1 MHDCRLNERGNLL
14 SEGKKKKSIS
24 SLECALDCLQDWCM
38 LEFLFLGISF
48 GKLSYNHSS
57 RINEFKANDLMNR
70 ICTIRNCTLMTF

>member
-14 SEGKKKKSIS
+14 SEGKKKINIEFGMCTWLSPR
-24 SLECALDCLQDWCM
+24 LVYAG
-38 LEFLFLGISF
+38 FLFLGISF